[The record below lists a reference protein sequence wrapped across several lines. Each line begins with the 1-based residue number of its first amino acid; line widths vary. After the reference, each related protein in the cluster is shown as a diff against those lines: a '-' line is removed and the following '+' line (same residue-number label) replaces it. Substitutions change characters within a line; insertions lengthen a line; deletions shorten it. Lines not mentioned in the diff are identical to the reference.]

1 MPVDEQDEQESQI
14 PVVVKRQRNQFKPR
28 REHLHGIVFAITYE
42 FYVFLAP
49 DDILIPAIEAVY
61 KLTQK
66 KPQMVQLLRS
76 HYDTNK
82 YQLGYVLNQFVL
94 YT

>member
-1 MPVDEQDEQESQI
+1 MQIDEHDEEEKQA

-28 REHLHGIVFAITYE
+28 RMHVYSTEFAITYV
-42 FYVFLAP
+42 FYVYSAP
-49 DDILIPAIEAVY
+49 DDIIIPAIEAVY

-66 KPQMVQLLRS
+66 KPQMLQLLRS

-82 YQLGYVLNQFVL
+82 YQLGYVQILLAL
-94 YT
+94 Y